1 MAKWRFGINKT
12 MSILVAETH
21 TKLLAKTHTF
31 SYQFRKGGGKKGK
44 KKRKLSRRGI
54 EPGPYALSMYFVA
67 SKLWRGF

>member
-1 MAKWRFGINKT
+1 

-44 KKRKLSRRGI
+44 TRLKTVDDRSEKRLIYKAYTSLLNI
-54 EPGPYALSMYFVA
+54 INEF
-67 SKLWRGF
+67 